1 MVVYN
6 EKILIVEED
15 VITRRVLQRRLIFLG
30 YIVTSASNGKDALR
44 LLKTE
49 SPNLIIL
56 DLILPNFDG
65 YEVCFKIRQI
75 SKAPIIM
82 ITGLKN
88 IPNVV
93 KFFELGADDYL
104 IKPFS
109 LKELELRIRST
120 LKRAP
125 PGHIYVQTPRRY
137 TNMMQVGALSIDWS
151 QRKVFKNQNQ
161 LKLTTLDFSLLE
173 LLFDNAGIPLSR
185 KIILNNIW
193 GYTPERDVD
202 MRMVDVHISRL
213 RSKLE
218 DNSRKPNFILTVR
231 GRGYLFRA
239 Y

>member
-1 MVVYN
+1 MGMYN

-15 VITRRVLQRRLIFLG
+15 AITRRVLERRLIFLG
-30 YIVTSASNGKDALR
+30 YILISASNGKDALR

-49 SPNLIIL
+49 SPHLIIL

-104 IKPFS
+104 MKPFS
-109 LKELELRIRST
+109 LKELEFRIRST

-125 PGHIYVQTPRRY
+125 QGTFTSRR
-137 TNMMQVGALSIDWS
+137 QED
-151 QRKVFKNQNQ
+151 
-161 LKLTTLDFSLLE
+161 
-173 LLFDNAGIPLSR
+173 
-185 KIILNNIW
+185 ILI
-193 GYTPERDVD
+193 
-202 MRMVDVHISRL
+202 
-213 RSKLE
+213 
-218 DNSRKPNFILTVR
+218 
-231 GRGYLFRA
+231 
-239 Y
+239 